1 MSSQITMDLEN
12 LRKQY
17 SNLLIKYQAAHAE
30 YNTYL
35 NEQKKS
41 PCKKFSLHTRGDFDD
56 DCVNYIWKKAGCGTG
71 SVKPTANDVRNLTLI
86 DLIFSTWQLATSND
100 EVRRKI
106 CYGTSTKYN
115 TSTAPDYNINSQSF
129 ATIKGMA
136 FPGTGEARSRISQ
149 NQTETLQDCIAL
161 CNSSPECTGA
171 NFVSKKCS
179 IRTGDSPLV
188 ASSQD
193 SYAIIP
199 KVKQILLNME
209 DINKQLL
216 DVNAKI
222 TEKIKIA
229 TPDYEKTKK
238 DSYLKNKELTDNY
251 EKLLEERR
259 TIVEKLNEY
268 ESLENVENENQI
280 KTTKHYYTYV
290 LLIILA
296 IAIIII
302 LYNMSGYRTPTPTVT
317 PIIQPGGELG
327 TSAYYIVFLLIICVI
342 ILRFTINYLSI

>member
-17 SNLLIKYQAAHAE
+17 SNLLIKYKAADAE
-30 YNTYL
+30 YNAYL
-35 NEQKKS
+35 NEQNKS
-41 PCKKFSLHTRGDFDD
+41 PCKKFSLNTRGDFDD
-56 DCVNYIWKKAGCGTG
+56 DCVNYIFKKSGCGTG
-71 SVKPTANDVRNLTLI
+71 SLKPTANDVRNLTLI

-188 ASSQD
+188 ASSPD

-199 KVKQILLNME
+199 KEKMLLLNME
-209 DINKQLL
+209 DINKQMLNI
-216 DVNAKI
+216 NAKI
-222 TEKIKIA
+222 EKIITSK
-229 TPDYEKTKK
+229 TYVYEKTNKE
-238 DSYLKNKELTDNY
+238 SQLKNKELIDNY
-251 EKLLEERR
+251 EKLLDERR
-259 TIVEKLNEY
+259 SIAEKLNEF
-268 ESLENVENENQI
+268 ETLDNTENENQI
-280 KTTKHYYTYV
+280 IVTKNYYTYI

-296 IAIIII
+296 IGMIIFF
-302 LYNMSGYRTPTPTVT
+302 YRMVGSRTSQYQ
-317 PIIQPGGELG
+317 PIIHSGGELG
-327 TSAYYIVFLLIICVI
+327 TSAYYIVFGLIIFIV
-342 ILRFTINYLSI
+342 ILRWSLNYLTL